1 MADQQ
6 PLYLTWAEG
15 DEQGKARALAG
26 MSPASMGAVILRG
39 QGEGPVRMDPLGRAQ
54 ARDTFRNAAPNVHV
68 REGFDRE
75 DYDYFRPNARIP
87 TDPREIIRAGMQA
100 YEKIGVV
107 HNIVDMM
114 SDFVT
119 QGVDLVHP
127 VARHEEFYREWFY
140 RVRGNHITERAA
152 NLLYRCGQFFSR
164 RMTAIIPQSL
174 ITDFR
179 KGRASEV
186 CSPASRLAARS
197 ADLDYESPPEPPSG
211 EIPFEYVFLNP
222 LTLRP
227 SNPALSFFGG
237 PGFQTWEIEI
247 PAPILRLINQPATP
261 AERQAV
267 DTLPPGWVREI
278 RQGRRSLP
286 IDPETL
292 AVGHYK
298 KDDWQPWARPMTHC
312 VLTDLQALQK
322 MKLADLAALDG
333 AILRVR
339 LWRLGDLKE
348 RIFASPAAF
357 ERLAN
362 VLLNNAGGA
371 SLDLIWGPELDFKES
386 SVDVHQFLGE
396 AKYRPVLDAIF
407 GGLGV
412 PPSLTGSPKTP
423 GFTNNAV
430 SLKTLIERLQYG
442 RLVITAFWDC
452 ECRRV
457 QRAMGFREP
466 ARVVFDQQTLSD
478 EATERRLLIELYDRN
493 LISEEV
499 VQERFGMIPEIERV
513 RRRRERK
520 WREAGRIPP
529 RASPFLEHREA
540 LEKLF
545 AGQGEYSPSQFG
557 LDLVVDK
564 DPPGKPS
571 GPPLPGP
578 TPGEPGKGRPGG
590 RKDGIKRSRKV
601 VRPRT
606 ALSFIQAVSQA
617 RQLRAAIQTEIQ
629 PAYLASQGKASL
641 RELSTEQAQGF
652 HQLTFAL
659 LCQHRPG
666 EDLVPG
672 DLPQKLSSP
681 LTLPAE
687 VDHLVRQVVSRQTAR
702 DGKPPTLEQTRQ
714 IEDMACAAYW
724 ISSSG
729 EW

>member
-237 PGFQTWEIEI
+237 PGIDPGSEERRDILPDMISRDRHRMPELFKGERFLKDTDMRPSIRKERRRGHDQNMQFWRLDHHE
-247 PAPILRLINQPATP
+247 ILRIQCPQLIALPKKSKEPASTP
-261 AERQAV
+261 KKWNGTGMDIASFDSDIHDIPRSDRQRPSRLTGTADDDLAYDDILDVIRDESVDGTGAEIGLVPEFDDALSDARLDDQCDILLLLDLLDEFPQLQIR
-267 DTLPPGWVREI
+267 DTYQLCDRK
-278 RQGRRSLP
+278 RL
-286 IDPETL
+286 
-292 AVGHYK
+292 K
-298 KDDWQPWARPMTHC
+298 KDQIIETIQELYPESPI
-312 VLTDLQALQK
+312 TDYPIYNL
-322 MKLADLAALDG
+322 LAEYVERH
-333 AILRVR
+333 ILLR
-339 LWRLGDLKE
+339 
-348 RIFASPAAF
+348 
-357 ERLAN
+357 
-362 VLLNNAGGA
+362 
-371 SLDLIWGPELDFKES
+371 
-386 SVDVHQFLGE
+386 Q
-396 AKYRPVLDAIF
+396 
-407 GGLGV
+407 
-412 PPSLTGSPKTP
+412 
-423 GFTNNAV
+423 
-430 SLKTLIERLQYG
+430 
-442 RLVITAFWDC
+442 
-452 ECRRV
+452 
-457 QRAMGFREP
+457 
-466 ARVVFDQQTLSD
+466 VFDQYGAGIRSRDDDGVPKIDFL
-478 EATERRLLIELYDRN
+478 TESIRNRSFIKNLKKDIQNFRIRFFDLIEEKDT
-493 LISEEV
+493 
-499 VQERFGMIPEIERV
+499 V
-513 RRRRERK
+513 RT
-520 WREAGRIPP
+520 
-529 RASPFLEHREA
+529 FLHR
-540 LEKLF
+540 L
-545 AGQGEYSPSQFG
+545 
-557 LDLVVDK
+557 
-564 DPPGKPS
+564 
-571 GPPLPGP
+571 
-578 TPGEPGKGRPGG
+578 
-590 RKDGIKRSRKV
+590 
-601 VRPRT
+601 
-606 ALSFIQAVSQA
+606 
-617 RQLRAAIQTEIQ
+617 RQDT
-629 PAYLASQGKASL
+629 G
-641 RELSTEQAQGF
+641 
-652 HQLTFAL
+652 
-659 LCQHRPG
+659 
-666 EDLVPG
+666 
-672 DLPQKLSSP
+672 
-681 LTLPAE
+681 
-687 VDHLVRQVVSRQTAR
+687 
-702 DGKPPTLEQTRQ
+702 
-714 IEDMACAAYW
+714 
-724 ISSSG
+724 
-729 EW
+729 